1 MKTVEH
7 LNPLTN
13 PVIAGD
19 YVKCGH
25 HIYQADTDMRGRWK
39 ITYDGQMV
47 AEGIHG
53 QIELCAWFDRLQNEV
68 YA

>member
-1 MKTVEH
+1 MKTAEH

-25 HIYQADTDMRGRWK
+25 HIYQADTNMRGLWQVKR
-39 ITYDGQMV
+39 DGELV
-47 AEGIHG
+47 AQDIPS
-53 QIELCAWFDRLQNEV
+53 QVDLCAWFDRV
-68 YA
+68 CAC